1 MWAPLFSLCHQL
13 ETLQSKKEA
22 ELGFPAPQLFC
33 GSQDTAEYLTAMDIC
48 AEVLMCL
55 ERRKVSWLMLFQLTE
70 TGEKPLV
77 PACVWE
83 GWLYPR

>member
-1 MWAPLFSLCHQL
+1 MAV
-13 ETLQSKKEA
+13 
-22 ELGFPAPQLFC
+22 
-33 GSQDTAEYLTAMDIC
+33 DIC

-70 TGEKPLV
+70 TGEKPRV
-77 PACVWE
+77 PAIVWE